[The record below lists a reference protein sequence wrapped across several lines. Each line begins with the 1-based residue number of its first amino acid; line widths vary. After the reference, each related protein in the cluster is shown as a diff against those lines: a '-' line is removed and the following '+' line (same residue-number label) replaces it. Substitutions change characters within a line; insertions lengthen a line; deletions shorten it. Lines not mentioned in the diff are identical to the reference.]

1 MYNNIPY
8 LTVLY
13 DKKTEE
19 TILCLIQLLS
29 KNCISYYVIN
39 DLKSDDYVTFFQL
52 AELWWN
58 RCPIIPI
65 SLYYREHF
73 KNFGYCK
80 HHMFTGDYQII
91 GGFTGVNLKYLS
103 EKIIKRKIIHID

>member
-1 MYNNIPY
+1 MYENIPY
-8 LTVLY
+8 LTILY

-29 KNCISYYVIN
+29 KNCISYYIIN
-39 DLKSDDYVTFFQL
+39 ELKAEDYIPFFSL
-52 AELWWN
+52 AETWWN

-65 SLYYREHF
+65 SLYYREQF
-73 KNFGYCK
+73 KSFNYCK
-80 HHMFTGDYQII
+80 HHMFSGDYQII

-103 EKIIKRKIIHID
+103 EKRIKRKIIHID